1 MDIGN
6 KIKQLR
12 YKAGLTQEQLATRIG
27 ISAQSVSKWENAVTM
42 PDIALLPMLAGELGV
57 TIDELFDLTTSQRLR
72 RIEKRLDLEEEFPS
86 DVFKEYE
93 DFLKNQLEENEDKS
107 KILSLLAHL
116 YHHRMEADA
125 RRVSKYARDAIMRSP
140 EKKEC
145 QWLLQKAEGAS
156 AWDWNIANHTAV
168 IDFYKNAIEHDTIT
182 PKSPLPYYEIMD
194 NLIADH
200 RTQEA
205 EAYLE
210 IYQTLPAHRPFLVPV
225 YKAYIA
231 LAAYDE
237 KKADAIMQNALESY
251 SENSGFL
258 FETAQYYARKC
269 EYEKAIAYYEAS
281 WKAEEDQKPRYTDAL
296 QGIAVIYEI
305 LGETQKA
312 VETYDR
318 MIACIKDE
326 WGYQD
331 ADAAVIEAERERSR
345 LEKRSSEKHN
355 KSMT

>member
-1 MDIGN
+1 
-6 KIKQLR
+6 
-12 YKAGLTQEQLATRIG
+12 
-27 ISAQSVSKWENAVTM
+27 
-42 PDIALLPMLAGELGV
+42 
-57 TIDELFDLTTSQRLR
+57 
-72 RIEKRLDLEEEFPS
+72 
-86 DVFKEYE
+86 
-93 DFLKNQLEENEDKS
+93 
-107 KILSLLAHL
+107 
-116 YHHRMEADA
+116 
-125 RRVSKYARDAIMRSP
+125 
-140 EKKEC
+140 
-145 QWLLQKAEGAS
+145 
-156 AWDWNIANHTAV
+156 
-168 IDFYKNAIEHDTIT
+168 
-182 PKSPLPYYEIMD
+182 
-194 NLIADH
+194 
-200 RTQEA
+200 
-205 EAYLE
+205 
-210 IYQTLPAHRPFLVPV
+210 
-225 YKAYIA
+225 
-231 LAAYDE
+231 
-237 KKADAIMQNALESY
+237 MQNALESY

-331 ADAAVIEAERERSR
+331 GDAAVIEAERERAR